1 MRSLIGKPMGSPN
14 RRRLGTLIVSGL
26 FVWLA
31 GCAAP
36 AERNAEEPGLA
47 TAERVARVLAGR
59 YAGRSPDAA
68 NEGDSAELVRLDARI
83 ERIAAGGVETFMS
96 QRQGEGAARDFA
108 LVFRSTSVAT
118 RLEGTFSPLDAQ
130 GRPVGSCPIEVIV
143 RSDGFVARTDAG
155 TCRFGTGSEQVALI
169 KEIAHDGQTLVIGDR
184 VVDPETGETRLA
196 DRVIQ
201 FERVRGYSGWAG
213 VRDSDPGESQGAWRV
228 ANEIS
233 IRSDGLGL
241 DPEDAAGMPLGVTLD
256 LAPYRV
262 RESESPVLRLRVFD
276 SASGELLG
284 QAWADPLA
292 TRIGIAL
299 PAVQVGLRLA
309 AARPDSADNP

>member
-1 MRSLIGKPMGSPN
+1 MGPSK
-14 RRRLGTLIVSGL
+14 RYRLRALIVSGL
-26 FVWLA
+26 VAWLA

-36 AERNAEEPGLA
+36 GEREIEEPRLA
-47 TAERVARVLAGR
+47 SAERVARMLAGS
-59 YAGRSPDAA
+59 YAGRSTASGSED
-68 NEGDSAELVRLDARI
+68 DSAELVRLEART
-83 ERIAAGGVETFMS
+83 EQIATGGVETVMS
-96 QRQGEGAARDFA
+96 QRQGNGAAREFA
-108 LVFRSTSVAT
+108 LVFRPTSVAT

-143 RSDGFVARTDAG
+143 RSNGFVARTAAG
-155 TCRFGTGSEQVALI
+155 TCRFGTGGEQAALI

-184 VVDPETGETRLA
+184 VVDPETGETRA
-196 DRVIQ
+196 SDRVLQ
-201 FERVRGYSGWAG
+201 LQRVRAYSGWVG
-213 VRDSDPGESQGAWRV
+213 VRDSDSHDSQGAWRV

-241 DPEDAAGMPLGVTLD
+241 DPDDAAGMALGVTLD

-262 RESESPVLRLRVFD
+262 REGQAPVLRLRVFD

-284 QAWADPLA
+284 QSWADPLA

-299 PAVQVGLRLA
+299 PGVQVGLRLA
-309 AARPDSADNP
+309 AASRQDR

>member
-1 MRSLIGKPMGSPN
+1 MSSVN
-14 RRRLGTLIVSGL
+14 RHRLATLLVCGL
-26 FVWLA
+26 FAWLA

-36 AERNAEEPGLA
+36 AEREIEEPRL
-47 TAERVARVLAGR
+47 TSAERVARMLAGR
-59 YAGRSPDAA
+59 YAGRSTVSGS
-68 NEGDSAELVRLDARI
+68 EGDPAALVRLEARI
-83 ERIAAGGVETFMS
+83 ERIASGGVETVMS
-96 QRQGEGAARDFA
+96 QRQGDGAAREFA
-108 LVFRSTSVAT
+108 LVFRPTSIAT

-155 TCRFGTGSEQVALI
+155 TCRFGAGSDEVALI
-169 KEIAHDGQTLVIGDR
+169 KEIAHDGQTMVIGDR
-184 VVDPETGETRLA
+184 VVDPESGETRLS
-196 DRVIQ
+196 DRVMQ

-213 VRDSDPGESQGAWRV
+213 VRDSRNDDSQGAWRV
-228 ANEIS
+228 SDEIA

-241 DPEDAAGMPLGVTLD
+241 DPKDAAGMPLGVTLD

-262 RESESPVLRLRVFD
+262 RQGEPPVLRLRVFD

-284 QAWADPLA
+284 QSWADPLA

-309 AARPDSADNP
+309 ATRPDPSGNR